1 MRPAGDT
8 DGQLLLQL
16 RDSNATHHPNV
27 WGLPG
32 GHGESGETPE
42 QTAEREL
49 LEETGLRADG
59 PLHPVAVQ
67 TLPELA
73 RVKHYF
79 LGSTRARQEDVV
91 LGEGAA
97 MLFVPGAEVLDGRPW
112 TPGTGGV
119 DRVPR
124 LGGIRRPGHRPD
136 RWAGSARG
144 RSPVRVA
151 GHAAQGDP
159 ARGEPQGG
167 VAHPDGD
174 PVVQLL
180 SESAGGGGGPGD
192 GLGSRAR
199 CCASYAARAAGNPSA
214 PPAQTAPSTT
224 ASSMAWPAP
233 CPRLGVIAW
242 AASPSS
248 ATRPRTYEGSGTAR

>member
-1 MRPAGDT
+1 MRIVACVLLVDP

-16 RDSNATHHPNV
+16 RDGDATHHPNV

-32 GHGESGETPE
+32 GHGEPGETPE

-97 MLFVPGAEVLDGRPW
+97 MLFVPGAEVLDGRQW
-112 TPGTGGV
+112 TPGTV
-119 DRVPR
+119 EV
-124 LGGIRRPGHRPD
+124 LTEFL
-136 RWAGSARG
+136 ASAEYAAMATG
-144 RSPVRVA
+144 RITGP
-151 GHAAQGDP
+151 AQP
-159 ARGEPQGG
+159 
-167 VAHPDGD
+167 
-174 PVVQLL
+174 
-180 SESAGGGGGPGD
+180 AGG
-192 GLGSRAR
+192 RQ
-199 CCASYAARAAGNPSA
+199 SA
-214 PPAQTAPSTT
+214 
-224 ASSMAWPAP
+224 
-233 CPRLGVIAW
+233 
-242 AASPSS
+242 
-248 ATRPRTYEGSGTAR
+248 